1 MTGFFVDA
9 YEVIGFNHE
18 GMKIAVSAYRSCG
31 GGIDRLRELHGMAMV
46 RAKRTGD
53 DWFLMSEL
61 LRLHDRKGHLTAVWR
76 SLYGFHTLAGYV
88 EQSWIDLRE
97 ESIEHRTV
105 DGTAL
110 AHGLCSPGIRE
121 YARLVESRDCELCD
135 TDDERLMMEIK
146 QRWEKRLH

>member
-1 MTGFFVDA
+1 MELPMPIGDATRLTPSGPVRKGPHAILGSPKTEDETMTGFFVDA

-76 SLYGFHTLAGYV
+76 
-88 EQSWIDLRE
+88 
-97 ESIEHRTV
+97 
-105 DGTAL
+105 
-110 AHGLCSPGIRE
+110 
-121 YARLVESRDCELCD
+121 
-135 TDDERLMMEIK
+135 
-146 QRWEKRLH
+146 